1 MRRGPRLGF
10 TLLEM
15 LLAITLL
22 SLIVSAIL
30 GGLHLGRRAWEAGKT
45 YETVSEIEESARAIQ
60 GQIARAMAIRIPRG
74 NNEQAT
80 AFHGLPDSCRFL
92 ALSEGEAQ
100 WGGLILTEIGLS
112 EGAEDEVALWNRVFR
127 PAEDFKQ
134 PRASLR
140 RVSLLRD
147 AVYFRLSYFGQ
158 LENGRPPVW
167 TDRWIDR
174 LTLPQLVS
182 VRVAGKSSGRTVD
195 VSFLVALRQR

>member
-45 YETVSEIEESARAIQ
+45 YETVSEIEESARAIN
-60 GQIARAMAIRIPRG
+60 GQISRAIAIRIPRA
-74 NNEQAT
+74 NNEQIV
-80 AFHGLPDSCRFL
+80 AFHGLPDSVRFL
-92 ALSEGEAQ
+92 ALSEGGAQ
-100 WGGLILTEIGLS
+100 WGGLILTEIGHS
-112 EGAEDEVALWNRVFR
+112 DGADDEVALWSRVFR
-127 PAEDFKQ
+127 PADGFEP
-134 PRASLR
+134 PRESLR

-147 AVYFRLSYFGQ
+147 VVYFRLSYFGQ
-158 LENGRPPVW
+158 LETGRPPVW
-167 TDRWIDR
+167 TDEWIGR
-174 LTLPQLVS
+174 LTLPLLVS

-195 VSFLVALRQR
+195 VSFVVALRQR

>member
-45 YETVSEIEESARAIQ
+45 YETVGEIEESARAIN
-60 GQIARAMAIRIPRG
+60 GQMARAIAVRIPTA
-74 NNEQAT
+74 NNEQII

-92 ALSEGEAQ
+92 ALSEGDAQ
-100 WGGLILTEIGLS
+100 WGGLILTEIGLAQ
-112 EGAEDEVALWNRVFR
+112 GASDEVALWSRVFR
-127 PAEDFKQ
+127 PAEGFESA
-134 PRASLR
+134 RESLR

-147 AVYFRLSYFGQ
+147 AAYFQLSYFGP

-167 TDRWIDR
+167 TDQWIGR
-174 LTLPQLVS
+174 LTLPLLVS
-182 VRVAGKSSGRTVD
+182 VRIAGKSSGRTVD
-195 VSFLVALRQR
+195 VSFMVALRQR

>member
-45 YETVSEIEESARAIQ
+45 YETVSEIEESARATQ
-60 GQIARAMAIRIPRG
+60 GQLARAITVRIPRA
-74 NNEQAT
+74 NNEQVI
-80 AFHGLPDSCRFL
+80 AFEGLPDSCRFL
-92 ALSEGEAQ
+92 ALSEGGAQ

-112 EGAEDEVALWNRVFR
+112 QGAEDEVALWSRVFR
-127 PAEDFKQ
+127 PAEDFEQ
-134 PRASLR
+134 PRESLR

-147 AVYFRLSYFGQ
+147 AAYFRLSYFGQ

-167 TDRWIDR
+167 TDRWIGR
-174 LTLPQLVS
+174 LTLPLLVS
-182 VRVAGKSSGRTVD
+182 VQVSGKSSGRKVD
-195 VSFLVALRQR
+195 VSFVVALRQR